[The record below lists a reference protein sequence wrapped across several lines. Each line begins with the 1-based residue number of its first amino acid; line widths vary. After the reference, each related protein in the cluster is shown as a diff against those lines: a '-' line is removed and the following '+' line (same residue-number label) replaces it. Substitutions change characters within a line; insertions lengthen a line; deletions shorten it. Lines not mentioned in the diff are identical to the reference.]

1 MNENVGI
8 VVCEERNA
16 KEKGCSGESFLKGRP
31 CIYSVI
37 DIEKERERERDSV
50 FVHALTREL
59 LRERQRERERE
70 RERADQVISGGQV
83 KSKRFE
89 KLKEWGL
96 CVYMFK
102 PLKFHTLCK
111 TKNNVRR
118 PRGC

>member
-37 DIEKERERERDSV
+37 DRERERERDGV

-59 LRERQRERERE
+59 ERERE
-70 RERADQVISGGQV
+70 
-83 KSKRFE
+83 
-89 KLKEWGL
+89 
-96 CVYMFK
+96 
-102 PLKFHTLCK
+102 
-111 TKNNVRR
+111 NVRIKSSVVAKSR
-118 PRGC
+118 VKGLKN

>member
-70 RERADQVISGGQV
+70 RTCGSSHQWWPSQE
-83 KSKRFE
+83 
-89 KLKEWGL
+89 
-96 CVYMFK
+96 
-102 PLKFHTLCK
+102 
-111 TKNNVRR
+111 
-118 PRGC
+118 

>member
-37 DIEKERERERDSV
+37 DIEKEKERERDSV

-70 RERADQVISGGQV
+70 RTCGSSHQWWPSQE
-83 KSKRFE
+83 
-89 KLKEWGL
+89 
-96 CVYMFK
+96 
-102 PLKFHTLCK
+102 
-111 TKNNVRR
+111 
-118 PRGC
+118 

>member
-31 CIYSVI
+31 CIYSEI
-37 DIEKERERERDSV
+37 DIEKEKERERDSV

-70 RERADQVISGGQV
+70 RTCGSSHQWWPSQE
-83 KSKRFE
+83 
-89 KLKEWGL
+89 
-96 CVYMFK
+96 
-102 PLKFHTLCK
+102 
-111 TKNNVRR
+111 
-118 PRGC
+118 

>member
-37 DIEKERERERDSV
+37 DIEKERERERERDSV

-70 RERADQVISGGQV
+70 
-83 KSKRFE
+83 
-89 KLKEWGL
+89 
-96 CVYMFK
+96 
-102 PLKFHTLCK
+102 
-111 TKNNVRR
+111 NVRIKSSVVAKSR
-118 PRGC
+118 VKGLKN

>member
-8 VVCEERNA
+8 VVCEEINA

-37 DIEKERERERDSV
+37 DIEKEKERERDSV

-70 RERADQVISGGQV
+70 RTCGSRHQWWP
-83 KSKRFE
+83 SKE
-89 KLKEWGL
+89 
-96 CVYMFK
+96 
-102 PLKFHTLCK
+102 
-111 TKNNVRR
+111 
-118 PRGC
+118 